1 MSTYVQCACMWAYT
15 WAKDQCQVSL
25 IYCSPCFLRH
35 DLLTETILTRLA
47 GKQALEILLPL
58 YPSRVGI
65 KRCCLLCPVVYMNAG
80 DPNPGPYTS
89 TETALPTLP
98 FPQPLWNLFPKLNL
112 PSNCQKGA
120 PPTSLCM
127 LVQKYNLYI
136 SNRSFLIVTP
146 KSPKHHELGTAV
158 HAVIQAMGQENR
170 HLAHDMVN
178 ISQSRLHCETPQKTN
193 KTVKSKEH

>member
-1 MSTYVQCACMWAYT
+1 M
-15 WAKDQCQVSL
+15 SL
-25 IYCSPCFLRH
+25 IFVFFGWGLYVICVH
-35 DLLTETILTRLA
+35 VHKDLWAHMYNVRACGHIRGPKINARCLLSIVLHVFWDTILTETILTRLA

-89 TETALPTLP
+89 TETALSTEP

-127 LVQKYNLYI
+127 LVQKYILYI
-136 SNRSFLIVTP
+136 SNRSFLIINLNLQNTMNWA
-146 KSPKHHELGTAV
+146 L
-158 HAVIQAMGQENR
+158 QYM
-170 HLAHDMVN
+170 L
-178 ISQSRLHCETPQKTN
+178 
-193 KTVKSKEH
+193 